1 MGNNAVLL
9 GGNWNEAANSGSRCS
24 NWNNSATNSNVN
36 IGARGVCDDVIKKVS
51 TELFRIYGAASRPV
65 KIMWSAMLSCYGE
78 YTKRFSIPLSI
89 PAFGRKARL
98 AYHG

>member
-1 MGNNAVLL
+1 MGNYAVLL

-24 NWNNSATNSNVN
+24 NWNNSATNSNAN

-51 TELFRIYGAASRPV
+51 TALCRIYGAASRPR
-65 KIMWSAMLSCYGE
+65 KIMWSAILSCYGE
-78 YTKRFSIPLSI
+78 YTKRFSTPPSI